1 MAQKERVGLLQKVYY
16 TICPCR
22 RIKALNRLESYCPLG
37 QMARRTG
44 AKRG

>member
-1 MAQKERVGLLQKVYY
+1 MAQKERVGVVQKVHYA
-16 TICPCR
+16 ICLCR

-44 AKRG
+44 AKMG